1 MPGLS
6 DLGKALLLI
15 GGVIILLG
23 LALLLVGRVPF
34 LGRLPGD
41 VAVKRGNT
49 VVYLPIATCLV
60 LSLVL
65 TILVN
70 VVLFLLRRR

>member
-15 GGVIILLG
+15 GGVVVLLG

-34 LGRLPGD
+34 LGRLLGD
-41 VAVKRGNT
+41 VALKRGNT
-49 VVYLPIATCLV
+49 TVYLPIATCLV
-60 LSLVL
+60 LSTVL

-70 VVLFLLRRR
+70 VVLFLVRRR